1 MQRTPYFVI
10 AIDKHLKTL
19 KPTVADSTVVHFFDN
34 AADIPHGGSAG
45 NWQLATGN
53 RQPATGNWQLAT
65 GNWQRKNPYGE
76 TVSVN
81 TNGNCR
87 LTSVVRR
94 TSGHTSMH
102 R

>member
-53 RQPATGNWQLAT
+53 WQLAT
-65 GNWQRKNPYGE
+65 GNEKTPMAKQCLS
-76 TVSVN
+76 TQMAI
-81 TNGNCR
+81 
-87 LTSVVRR
+87 VV
-94 TSGHTSMH
+94 
-102 R
+102 